1 MFARVLFILL
11 ILWLTGASAQERV
24 SIAYPGPLTVPFLPL
39 DLAIKIGADKAEG
52 IELVPQYGSGAISL
66 QHLHNRNADFA
77 VPGGPAAMAAKAAG
91 NDVVV
96 IAALN
101 DLPVYAL
108 MVRNELKGK
117 VRRPRD
123 LAGRVVGVTTSSMSV
138 KTTSHQIAELLLRND
153 GVSPKQIRIAAAG
166 QTWAEI
172 RAAVDSQS
180 IDALLAFEPFPS
192 RLRDEGLMY
201 YLVDLSNA
209 AEVKSYPGAGF
220 LLAALVTRTDVI
232 AADPKRV
239 ERVVAC
245 IRRALAWMST
255 HTPEQIVAALD
266 VADETLRM
274 ALVRTLRQ
282 YPRLYT
288 PDGKFSARQIRETN
302 TFYAA
307 AADSKAKVSFKDI
320 IDDRW
325 VGQKP

>member
-1 MFARVLFILL
+1 
-11 ILWLTGASAQERV
+11 
-24 SIAYPGPLTVPFLPL
+24 
-39 DLAIKIGADKAEG
+39 
-52 IELVPQYGSGAISL
+52 
-66 QHLHNRNADFA
+66 
-77 VPGGPAAMAAKAAG
+77 MAAKAAG